1 MNQSSKSSR
10 PFISRLRQSSQNEL
24 ASFGNEPTNSSK
36 FSGTE
41 YDAKPTMDST
51 ENIQFHFSIYKWANK
66 GVPIAMSS
74 SKKRSPSRS
83 KVEMITS
90 ERYLSSSKIDV
101 IVNDGSLSSSKQRIQ
116 SNIQVRECKSE
127 DAITKNVASD
137 RLEGSKEVSD
147 RSQKS
152 LEQSSSKI
160 TKTNFRSLSSLFRE
174 RKEGIIFIKFML
186 VLSIVLLV
194 YSYYAIPFDV

>member
-1 MNQSSKSSR
+1 MASTSMNQSSKSSR
-10 PFISRLRQSSQNEL
+10 RSISRLRQSSQNDL
-24 ASFGNEPTNSSK
+24 ASFGNKPTNSSK

-41 YDAKPTMDST
+41 YDAKPTMDSN

-83 KVEMITS
+83 KVKLITS

-101 IVNDGSLSSSKQRIQ
+101 IVNDASLSASKRRIQ

-127 DAITKNVASD
+127 DAITEKFASD
-137 RLEGSKEVSD
+137 RQEGSKEVSD
-147 RSQKS
+147 HSQKS

-160 TKTNFRSLSSLFRE
+160 TKSSFRSLSSLFRE
-174 RKEGIIFIKFML
+174 HKKGIIIFYQF
-186 VLSIVLLV
+186 
-194 YSYYAIPFDV
+194 YACPF

>member
-1 MNQSSKSSR
+1 
-10 PFISRLRQSSQNEL
+10 
-24 ASFGNEPTNSSK
+24 
-36 FSGTE
+36 
-41 YDAKPTMDST
+41 
-51 ENIQFHFSIYKWANK
+51 
-66 GVPIAMSS
+66 MSS

-147 RSQKS
+147 HSQKS